1 MKKSAARN
9 NIIRAVAV
17 VAVLALLLFPAR
29 YSNKIYAYFPFFAVL
44 LLVLLSVFATLRI
57 RRGIRFDSDYSD
69 TECERGRSVPISL
82 KIFNDSRFICPRA
95 IAYLYIS
102 DLYGGTDTVTPSVF
116 TMAAGG
122 MSDFSF
128 DIRMDHIGEYRA
140 GIRSMEL
147 YDFLGLF
154 RFPLGIQEDLVVTV
168 MPRDVE
174 EIPFEL
180 HDQSV
185 SESMDQR
192 NSSVSDGFDYSGVRE
207 YAIGDPIKRIHWKL
221 SAHSTNYM
229 TRLTETSTRNDVAM
243 VIDSAAP
250 AFDRETLAC
259 LFDKL
264 VEGAL
269 SYLRY
274 AVNMEEDYSLY
285 FSGKDGTVHRMI
297 PKSRAD
303 ERDMVRRMAVIAPV
317 TGAESLDG
325 AELLR
330 REAMISGGSS
340 NVILFSAYLTEDL
353 INELITIR
361 QQGRNAH
368 IVYVIPHDFDSR
380 QREDAVRPL
389 NALGE
394 YDIGCS
400 IMEAD
405 ASEVS

>member
-1 MKKSAARN
+1 MKSHAARD

-44 LLVLLSVFATLRI
+44 LLVLLSVIAALRI
-57 RRGIRFDSDYSD
+57 QRSIRFDSDYSD

-122 MSDFSF
+122 MSDFAF

-185 SESMDQR
+185 SESKDQR
-192 NSSVSDGFDYSGVRE
+192 NSSISDGFD
-207 YAIGDPIKRIHWKL
+207 
-221 SAHSTNYM
+221 
-229 TRLTETSTRNDVAM
+229 
-243 VIDSAAP
+243 
-250 AFDRETLAC
+250 
-259 LFDKL
+259 
-264 VEGAL
+264 
-269 SYLRY
+269 
-274 AVNMEEDYSLY
+274 
-285 FSGKDGTVHRMI
+285 
-297 PKSRAD
+297 
-303 ERDMVRRMAVIAPV
+303 
-317 TGAESLDG
+317 
-325 AELLR
+325 
-330 REAMISGGSS
+330 
-340 NVILFSAYLTEDL
+340 
-353 INELITIR
+353 
-361 QQGRNAH
+361 
-368 IVYVIPHDFDSR
+368 
-380 QREDAVRPL
+380 
-389 NALGE
+389 
-394 YDIGCS
+394 
-400 IMEAD
+400 
-405 ASEVS
+405 